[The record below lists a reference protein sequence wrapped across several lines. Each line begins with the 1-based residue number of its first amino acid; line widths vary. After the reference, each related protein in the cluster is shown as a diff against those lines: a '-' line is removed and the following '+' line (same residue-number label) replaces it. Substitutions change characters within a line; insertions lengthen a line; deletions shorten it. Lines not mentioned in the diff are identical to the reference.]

1 MTKRSALLV
10 AMLCCLIATLSYAQD
25 PVKVDPTH
33 YKVELENAQVRI
45 LRIHYGAHEKSVPHN
60 HPYSVALYL
69 TDGKIKF
76 TDANGKTQEAT
87 AKAGENTYTP
97 AQVHTPENVGDAPFE
112 AILVELKGGAK

>member
-45 LRIHYGAHEKSVPHN
+45 LRIHYGAHEKSVPHS
-60 HPYSVALYL
+60 HPNSVAVYL

-76 TDANGKTQEAT
+76 TDANGKTQEGT